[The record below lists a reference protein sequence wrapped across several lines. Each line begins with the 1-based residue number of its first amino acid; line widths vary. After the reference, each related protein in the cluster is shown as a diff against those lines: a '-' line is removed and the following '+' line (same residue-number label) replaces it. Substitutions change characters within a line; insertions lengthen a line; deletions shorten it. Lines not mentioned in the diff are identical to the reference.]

1 MGESGG
7 LGFNCG
13 CLIDVDMP
21 YDFNFD
27 LSGIPRQFFREL
39 SRVAEERQLH
49 KRFGL
54 KARDI
59 AERFKLSDATGL
71 DVETILFLVEDLVD
85 VQIQN
90 QKQKERFVGTK
101 KRALFLPHCARKHMD
116 GNCKA
121 SFDSSVPTYRCAH
134 CSEDCQVGQAA
145 KLGEERGY
153 SVFIV
158 PGGSCIPG
166 IIKRGSFEG
175 IVGVACGME
184 MRPALQM
191 IQKFDLPGQAVPL
204 IKNGCAN
211 TAFSIHYLEAVL

>member
-1 MGESGG
+1 
-7 LGFNCG
+7 
-13 CLIDVDMP
+13 MP

-54 KARDI
+54 RARDI
-59 AERFKLSDATGL
+59 AERFKLSEATGL
-71 DVETILFLVEDLVD
+71 DVETILFLMEDMVD

-90 QKQKERFVGTK
+90 MKQKERFMGTID
-101 KRALFLPHCARKHMD
+101 RALFLPHCARKYMD
-116 GNCKA
+116 GKCKA
-121 SFDSSVPTYRCAH
+121 SFDSGVPTYQCVH

-145 KLGEERGY
+145 KLGEERRY

-166 IIKRGSFEG
+166 IIKRGDFKA

-184 MRPALQM
+184 MKPALQM

-204 IKNGCAN
+204 LKNGCAN
-211 TAFSIHYLEAVL
+211 TSFSIHYLEAVL